1 MMMRK
6 PNGAFER
13 LVEQDPLVAA
23 RQCREAVKQDQESF
37 QEQRRRRMA
46 EGCLIAEQLKA
57 NYDRWREFVADEFF
71 DQYGRIRKK
80 DEQHYEY
87 IVMRAVMLYI
97 FDVSSTNM
105 SKRNRV
111 WRYARAM
118 EAYLDQGVPNEELV
132 ERIKADGGI
141 EKACR
146 AACKEHSRE
155 QEEDD
160 WAKQMAARPEPHGNT
175 LEPEEGSEY
184 EDEALDDSDY
194 EELRRDVVGEDE
206 SVVLRVEVTP
216 EELETILESGTERYR
231 LLIRRGGP
239 DSALGGTRFVATVID
254 PL

>member
-1 MMMRK
+1 MQK
-6 PNGAFER
+6 PEKQEDFER
-13 LVEQDPLVAA
+13 LVAHDPVDAA
-23 RQCREAVKQDQESF
+23 RKCRSAIKRDDESF
-37 QEQRRRRMA
+37 QEQRRRRIA
-46 EGCLIAEQLKA
+46 EGSLIAERLKSDH
-57 NYDRWREFVADEFF
+57 NSWRDFVAENFF
-71 DQYGRIRKK
+71 DQYARIRKK
-80 DEQHYEY
+80 DRKHYQY

-118 EAYLDQGVPNEELV
+118 DAYLDQGVPNEALV

-160 WAKQMAARPEPHGNT
+160 WAKQMNARPEPDGNPF
-175 LEPEEGSEY
+175 EPEEGTDF
-184 EDEALDDSDY
+184 EDEELEDSDY
-194 EELRRDVVGEDE
+194 EELRRDVVGDDE
-206 SVVLRVEVTP
+206 SVILRVEVTP
-216 EELETILESGTERYR
+216 EELETILESGTEQYR
-231 LLIRRGGP
+231 LLIRRSGP
-239 DSALGGTRFVATVID
+239 DTKLGGTRFIASVID